1 MMNLKEKLL
10 LEKINEL
17 YKKVKG
23 KLIKEEYLYR
33 GDFLE
38 LIRDTYRLPNKR
50 IVNKERIC
58 RNKGKDSVI
67 VIAIDLDENY
77 LVTFQTRINN
87 QIIAEFVSGFI
98 EDNESPIEA
107 AKRELLEET
116 GYAASKIEILDEAY
130 ICPGLDNAKSYII
143 LASSC
148 KQVSKPTH
156 EGTELVSYGLFNEQE
171 LEYLID
177 GNIMSGSLNRMAYYS
192 LFKNTD
198 MINGNEEKIKKR
210 KNPFGRFGK

>member
-38 LIRDTYRLPNKR
+38 IIRDTYRLPNKR

-77 LVTFQTRINN
+77 LVTFQTRTI
-87 QIIAEFVSGFI
+87 
-98 EDNESPIEA
+98 
-107 AKRELLEET
+107 
-116 GYAASKIEILDEAY
+116 
-130 ICPGLDNAKSYII
+130 
-143 LASSC
+143 
-148 KQVSKPTH
+148 
-156 EGTELVSYGLFNEQE
+156 
-171 LEYLID
+171 
-177 GNIMSGSLNRMAYYS
+177 
-192 LFKNTD
+192 
-198 MINGNEEKIKKR
+198 
-210 KNPFGRFGK
+210 